1 MRKNANVA
9 QETAEAS
16 GGCPTDYTMCPTGLC
31 VPQYQARRRC
41 GIIPSC
47 PKGQYRC
54 DNGTCASACGAK
66 LSKCPG
72 TSQRC
77 EDGWCRDTCIA
88 RWADGSCK
96 EKCLP
101 HDGCPLWNPYHC
113 ANRECAPNPA
123 ACASAAQKPQQY
135 YRRLLQ
141 KTNQVVSTL
150 TPCVADDCLAALK
163 AQPSDVTVDI
173 TANTNVD
180 IVFNS
185 GLTPVLTLGIPSGTF
200 VLKSNGTTTTTL
212 SIRAV
217 AESDM
222 RYAINEVHASR
233 RFSYGSFL
241 PFSSTVLSAAFACVT
256 SDDVDHFNV
265 PITVTAWIDLAI
277 FGASLSKKPSEDQYG
292 DVCLAYLY
300 ELPGFKAWRCIVDNA
315 TERAVGGL
323 HYVHPVELTSNQ
335 YVRAAMDSCRP
346 ETIGGVQQTAEGVTH
361 AFILAPRL
369 NNPEEP
375 EGLDVV
381 QRNIVWIILGVLLGI
396 AALVL
401 LAYCAFRLFRYRGKY
416 HKERDEAD
424 RLQEEVDNM
433 KQFGGEAGNKDD
445 AVQMTSNP
453 LSVQLKDVQKQYD
466 AEELKLKQAEN
477 ELRSQEGEIRSEH
490 IKDMRSNRDKL
501 AEELERLK
509 QQLKE
514 QQLSGGGK
522 PTFTA
527 EETTDD
533 RVEAERTDVG
543 KSKVPKRGERS

>member
-1 MRKNANVA
+1 M
-9 QETAEAS
+9 
-16 GGCPTDYTMCPTGLC
+16 
-31 VPQYQARRRC
+31 
-41 GIIPSC
+41 
-47 PKGQYRC
+47 
-54 DNGTCASACGAK
+54 
-66 LSKCPG
+66 
-72 TSQRC
+72 
-77 EDGWCRDTCIA
+77 
-88 RWADGSCK
+88 
-96 EKCLP
+96 
-101 HDGCPLWNPYHC
+101 
-113 ANRECAPNPA
+113 
-123 ACASAAQKPQQY
+123 
-135 YRRLLQ
+135 
-141 KTNQVVSTL
+141 
-150 TPCVADDCLAALK
+150 LK
-163 AQPSDVTVDI
+163 AQQSDVTVDI

-241 PFSSTVLSAAFACVT
+241 PFSSTVLSAAFSCVT
-256 SDDVDHFNV
+256 TDDVARFNV

-277 FGASLSKKPSEDQYG
+277 FGASLSKKPTADQYG

-300 ELPGFKAWRCIVDNA
+300 ELPGFKAWRCVVDNA
-315 TERAVGGL
+315 TDRAEGGL
-323 HYVHPVELTSNQ
+323 SYAHPTELTSYQ
-335 YVRAAMDSCRP
+335 YVRAALASCRP
-346 ETIGGVQQTAEGVTH
+346 ATIGGIQQLGDGVPY

-369 NNPEEP
+369 QNPESP
-375 EGLDVV
+375 QGLDVV

-445 AVQMTSNP
+445 AVAMTSNP

-466 AEELKLKQAEN
+466 AEELKLKAAET
-477 ELRSQEGEIRSEH
+477 ELRSQEGEIRQDH
-490 IKDMRSNRDKL
+490 IKGMRDNRDKL
-501 AEELERLK
+501 ADELDRLK
-509 QQLKE
+509 RQLAE
-514 QQLSGGGK
+514 QQASGGPKATFNDEDTSTDAPAGDAVREDISA
-522 PTFTA
+522 PT
-527 EETTDD
+527 
-533 RVEAERTDVG
+533 
-543 KSKVPKRGERS
+543 SKPKRKNLS